1 MMSDSIA
8 GIRLGVAQAGLKVAD
23 QDDLVVVELAS
34 GTRTA
39 ALFTQNTFRAA
50 PVVVA
55 ERHLSRSI
63 KVLPDCCSLIQV
75 TPMPAPAR
83 WALLP
88 RRSVVTPSLI
98 WPR

>member
-1 MMSDSIA
+1 MSDSIA
-8 GIRLGVAQAGLKVAD
+8 GIRLGVAQAGLKVAN

-39 ALFTQNTFRAA
+39 ALFTQNAFRAA

-55 ERHLSRSI
+55 ERHLSVI
-63 KVLPDCCSLIQV
+63 KALPNCCSSIQV

-83 WALLP
+83 WASLP
-88 RRSVVTPSLI
+88 RRVL
-98 WPR
+98 